1 MTVISVF
8 YLTKW
13 SVCIKRES
21 MKVEHIQR
29 LVSIETRSLQRVIL
43 SKSIS
48 LSRSDRG
55 DNQMDN
61 GGSTIRELT
70 GLNKEVDNRSG
81 EQNLPI

>member
-1 MTVISVF
+1 
-8 YLTKW
+8 
-13 SVCIKRES
+13 

-43 SKSIS
+43 SKTIY

-61 GGSTIRELT
+61 GGFTVRELT
-70 GLNKEVDNRSG
+70 GLNNEVDNRSG
-81 EQNLPI
+81 EPNLPI